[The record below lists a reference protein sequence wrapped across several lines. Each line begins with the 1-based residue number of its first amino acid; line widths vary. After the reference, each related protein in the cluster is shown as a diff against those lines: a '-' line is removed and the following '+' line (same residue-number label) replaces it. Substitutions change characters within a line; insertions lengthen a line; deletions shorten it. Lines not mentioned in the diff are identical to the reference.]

1 MRNNEANRPP
11 LLLPRATTSIEMN
24 PVVTDEPVMV
34 WVALIGWLHVKK
46 DAVLFH
52 EMSVVHGPFIII

>member
-11 LLLPRATTSIEMN
+11 LLLPRATTSTEMD
-24 PVVTDEPVMV
+24 PVATDEPVMV

-46 DAVLFH
+46 DTVVFH
-52 EMSVVHGPFIII
+52 KMSVVHDPFIFI